1 MRQGRLP
8 GFRGALP
15 AAVLL
20 VLAGTPVAV
29 LAGTPVA
36 RAAPRAAAIPGEGT
50 GIPAAYPAAGPG
62 THFLNDDALIAG
74 FKEPGWYKANIPFLD
89 VPDQQI
95 QQAYYYRWRTWKE
108 HIRATGPANGDI
120 LTEFFG
126 APGYSAPFGGI
137 DAAAGHHI
145 DEGRWVRDQQ
155 YVDSYLTYWLRG
167 AGSGPKPATDFLN
180 ASTTDWA
187 HEYSFWAASAAY
199 ADAEVTGDWSF
210 AKSLEGALI
219 RQYDGWKGQFNPQLG
234 LYWQVPVWDATELT
248 ASSYET
254 DPADP
259 YHGGAGYRPTLNAY
273 QYGDAEAIAAIA
285 AKTGDQ
291 ATARAFARRAAG
303 LRSSMQKWLWDPAR
317 QFFYHMAR
325 DNNPNHQ
332 LVSSREEMGFVPWM
346 FDMPQP
352 SDSVAWQ
359 QITDTQGFAAPYGPT
374 TVERRSR
381 WFMYQASQGC
391 CHWDGP
397 SWPYETSQTLT
408 GLANLLDVYP
418 SQPYVTKAD
427 YDALLRDYA
436 LSQYQD
442 GQSYLGQAH
451 DPDNPVWMY
460 SGDDYNHS
468 SFNDLVI
475 SGLIG
480 LRPQAR
486 GALQVKPLVP
496 DSWRY
501 FTLENVPY
509 HGHNVTV
516 LWDRDGSRYG
526 QGPGLH
532 LYVDGR
538 QVTAA
543 PALRPLTAELTAGLP
558 AEPRPRPA
566 GSTFPDDAVNVYGQ
580 GYPRAF
586 ASNTWRYDN
595 PQNAIDGQN
604 FYDDIPEDSRWTDYG
619 SPNAADYIG
628 VDFGTAIAVN
638 DVRIYTYDDTDH
650 GGGVHTPAAYSV
662 QYWTGGTWADVPSQ
676 RRNPP
681 QPAGNALNQV
691 TFPTVTTSQVRVV
704 FTRPGGAAVGV
715 SELEAGSDVS
725 TQARISLGAASAA
738 ALSLP
743 GGRPT
748 AVTTTV
754 TNTSGHALTHVHVSL
769 PVPAGWHASAST
781 RTDAPEIGPRRSFRT
796 TWELTPAA
804 PADTAALFA
813 YASFGPAGV
822 QQSTHTRVTADVGF
836 DPGSYVSTQ
845 IDDRFTTGSLSTYQV
860 LQPPDS
866 EVVPQFTVADG
877 HAAAT
882 AGQPFFGILQS
893 AVAPVSRGSA
903 AVVDAGQFTNDP
915 AEAEDT
921 LFVGLAK
928 DNANYVMAW
937 YNNRGRSSG
946 FDVRSAGQLNVG
958 VSTNC
963 CAAVTIS
970 PGDRFAIAYTGN
982 TVSSYAEHG
991 GTWQRLLSMD
1001 VGPAVNLDD
1010 PAVRAQYHFTFGLR
1024 GSHGTVAINRFEGL
1038 SAP

>member
-1 MRQGRLP
+1 MRLGRLIVA
-8 GFRGALP
+8 RVAVP

-20 VLAGTPVAV
+20 VLACTSVAQ
-29 LAGTPVA
+29 ANPG
-36 RAAPRAAAIPGEGT
+36 AAADPGESASL
-50 GIPAAYPAAGPG
+50 PPAYPAVGPG

-74 FKEPGWYKANIPFLD
+74 FKEPGWYKANIPFLE

-95 QQAYYYRWRTWKE
+95 QQTYYYRWRTWKE
-108 HIRATGPANGDI
+108 HVRESGPANGDI

-145 DEGRWVRDQQ
+145 DEGRWIRDQQ
-155 YVDSYLTYWLRG
+155 YVDSDLAYWLQG

-180 ASTTDWA
+180 ANTADRA

-210 AKSLEGALI
+210 AKSLEGDLI

-291 ATARAFARRAAG
+291 ATARAFAQLATG
-303 LRSSMQKWLWDPAR
+303 LRSNMQKWLWDPAR

-325 DNNPNHQ
+325 DNNPSHQ
-332 LVSSREEMGFVPWM
+332 LVSAREEMGFVPWM

-352 SDSVAWQ
+352 LDSVAWR
-359 QITDTQGFAAPYGPT
+359 QITDPQGFAAPYGPT

-391 CHWDGP
+391 CRWDGP

-408 GLANLLDVYP
+408 GLANLLDDYP
-418 SQPYVTKAD
+418 SQPYVSKAD
-427 YDALLRDYA
+427 YDTLLRDYA
-436 LSQYQD
+436 LTQYQN
-442 GQSYLGQAH
+442 GQPYLGQAH

-460 SGDDYNHS
+460 GADDYNHS

-480 LRPQAR
+480 LRPQA
-486 GALQVKPLVP
+486 GSTLQVKPLVP
-496 DSWRY
+496 DSWNY
-501 FTLENVPY
+501 FALENVPY

-516 LWDRDGSRYG
+516 LWDRDGSRYRR
-526 QGPGLH
+526 GPGLH
-532 LYVDGR
+532 IYVDGE
-538 QVTAA
+538 QITAA
-543 PALRPLTAELTAGLP
+543 PVLRPLTVALP
-558 AEPRPRPA
+558 ANPTPGPA
-566 GSTFPDDAVNVYGQ
+566 GATFADDAANVYGQ

-586 ASNTWRYDN
+586 ASDTWVYDS

-604 FYDDIPEDSRWTDYG
+604 FYDEIPEDSRWTDYG
-619 SPNAADYIG
+619 SSSATDDLG
-628 VDFGTAIAVN
+628 VDFGTSIPVN

-650 GGGVHTPAAYSV
+650 GGGVHTPASYRV
-662 QYWTGGTWADVPSQ
+662 QYWNGSAWADVPDQQHS
-676 RRNPP
+676 
-681 QPAGNALNQV
+681 PAHPVGNALNEA

-715 SELEAGSDVS
+715 SEMEAGSDIS
-725 TQARISLGAASAA
+725 TQARISLGAADAA
-738 ALSLP
+738 SLSLP
-743 GGRPT
+743 VGKPT

-754 TNTSGHALTHVHVSL
+754 TNTTGHALTNVDVSL
-769 PVPAGWHASAST
+769 PVPAGWHATAATST
-781 RTDAPEIGPRRSFRT
+781 GAPEIGPGQTFST

-804 PADTAALFA
+804 PASTAALFA
-813 YASFGPAGV
+813 YASSGPP
-822 QQSTHTRVTADVGF
+822 QNRQSTHTRITADVGF
-836 DPGSYVSTQ
+836 DPGYYTNTQ
-845 IDDRFTTGSLSTYQV
+845 IDDHFTTDSLSSYQV
-860 LQPPDS
+860 LQPPDN
-866 EVVPQFTVADG
+866 EVVPQLSVG
-877 HAAAT
+877 GGQAAAT

-893 AVAPVSRGSA
+893 AEAPTSSASA

-928 DNANYVMAW
+928 DTADYVMAW
-937 YNNRGRSSG
+937 YNNRGRASG

-958 VSTNC
+958 VNTNC
-963 CAAVTIS
+963 CAAVTIT
-970 PGDRFAIAYTGN
+970 PGDRFAIAYTRN
-982 TVSSYAEHG
+982 MVSSYVEHA
-991 GTWQRLLSMD
+991 GTWQRLVSMD
-1001 VGPAVNLDD
+1001 VSPAVNLDD

-1024 GSHGTVAINRFEGL
+1024 GSHGTVAISRFEGL